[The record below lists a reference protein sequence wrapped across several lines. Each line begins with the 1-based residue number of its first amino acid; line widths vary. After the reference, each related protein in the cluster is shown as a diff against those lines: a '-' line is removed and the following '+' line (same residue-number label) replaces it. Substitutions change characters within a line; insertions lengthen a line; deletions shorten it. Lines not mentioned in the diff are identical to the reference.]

1 MNMYAQ
7 RLKYRMAVLLVIALL
22 LVPAPLFAEDIIDE
36 EGNINEEVF
45 EREWRK
51 YSDFPAQGQS
61 VHSDANFPLQSR
73 SWEVQQFYGTQDQIQ
88 ELKYEALLL
97 EAEMEYDRQMRL
109 ELREY
114 RKNLV
119 QNIRVNLLKSFWRL
133 SFMTYDTI
141 KTGRK
146 LGKSYAKLFTAESAK
161 TVVEGLSNIK
171 NALDVVDGLT
181 PKDEKSELV
190 KALSSE
196 IGVLEDLDKV
206 LTNPLQIAVVAAER
220 VKGQADKFL
229 PKAEITEEEIQILR
243 TQHLNREALDEV
255 LQESYRENI
264 IRRDRVKAIEGEIAE
279 LQAKQVEW
287 ELAEKNRVREML
299 LSSNRKRSL
308 LPWDCFIATAVYGTP
323 EAEEIAALREFRDEV
338 LLSSW
343 SGRHM
348 VSFYYQFSP
357 PVASFLAE
365 HETARAVVRKTL
377 VEPALQLTKLFGKL
391 AMDPEDR
398 REN

>member
-365 HETARAVVRKTL
+365 HETARALVRKTL
-377 VEPALQLTKLFGKL
+377 VEPALQFTKVFGKL
-391 AMDPEDR
+391 ALDPDDR
-398 REN
+398 L